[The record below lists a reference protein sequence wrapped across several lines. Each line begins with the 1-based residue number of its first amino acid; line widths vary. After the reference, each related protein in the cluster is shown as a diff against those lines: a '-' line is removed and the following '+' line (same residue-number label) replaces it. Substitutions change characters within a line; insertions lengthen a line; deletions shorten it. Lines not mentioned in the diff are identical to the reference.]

1 MQISVERTL
10 ERCDLESLKPG
21 LGFRFEPVLAMV
33 PNAIL
38 CRMSGK
44 KHENKRENKVAVTN
58 GSGMLRPLSE
68 ATGTPAGIER
78 LTVLNILHRV
88 GAGGHNNTKV
98 NPVFRGMVR
107 FRQC

>member
-1 MQISVERTL
+1 MIVCNVNS
-10 ERCDLESLKPG
+10 
-21 LGFRFEPVLAMV
+21 
-33 PNAIL
+33 
-38 CRMSGK
+38 K
-44 KHENKRENKVAVTN
+44 KHENKVAVIN

-107 FRQC
+107 FGNADHVSKRTSL